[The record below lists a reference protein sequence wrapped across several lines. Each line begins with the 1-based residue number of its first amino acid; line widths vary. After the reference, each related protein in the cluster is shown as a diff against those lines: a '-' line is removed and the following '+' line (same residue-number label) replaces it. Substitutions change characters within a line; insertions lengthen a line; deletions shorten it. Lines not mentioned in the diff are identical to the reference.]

1 MPPARTGYVEP
12 RRRSSG
18 ALYFVARIRLADGSR
33 ERVNV
38 PEAYCAPA
46 GGMTARDRAEL
57 YAQARQEREDET
69 HELLRDR
76 ERRKAELAKQHD
88 EHHGETCTRYFGRFL
103 RHREE
108 IGKVRR
114 GRDLQSCWDVWIAPR
129 IGSKLIAEV
138 TRDDVEDVRDALD
151 RAVAQRKKE
160 GALVGLSGARARNV
174 WSVLTSMMKEACTS
188 KRRDLRVRTDNP
200 CSTVQPP
207 DRTDPKKKTFVYP
220 AEFLKL
226 VSCRKVPRE
235 WRELYAVACYLYLRP
250 GELRALL
257 WTDVDFEAGV
267 VHVTKAYDEDSKSL
281 KPPKTRNGVRD
292 VPIPAALVPLLRIM
306 HKRSRGLGEVLPIMC
321 GLNENRRSA
330 WMRKHFE
337 LAKLDRPRL
346 KEESATTMIVNFRSW
361 RDTGIT
367 WLALGGV
374 DVAKMQRRAGH
385 DSISTTLGYVK
396 MAEDLTGSIGE
407 PFPALPATLLEGEGA
422 PTTPPPPRTRVRP
435 IDWPKSSLKNYTSSK
450 SLHKNVGEAGF
461 EPATTSTQSSC
472 TTGLCDSPRDAQGL
486 ASRASCAYGVAAASG
501 RRVGPT
507 SAPRSESP
515 TGRTPDPYRIA
526 RSAANARGNPRGLA
540 RSATYRWSRSVS
552 TARTFITGV
561 TIASA
566 RRRTRVVRHRRDLHQ
581 IEDDA
586 VVIRLD
592 DGRRAASAGIS
603 PGCRAS
609 TGRARPT

>member
-1 MPPARTGYVEP
+1 MPRPRTGYVEP
-12 RRRSSG
+12 RRRSNG

-57 YAQARQEREDET
+57 YAQARQEREDQT
-69 HELLRDR
+69 HDLLRDR

-129 IGSKLIAEV
+129 IGSKPIAEV

-188 KRRDLRVRTDNP
+188 KRRDLRVRADNP

-346 KEESATTMIVNFRSW
+346 KEESATTMMVNFRSW

-367 WLALGGV
+367 WLALDGV

-407 PFPALPATLLEGEGA
+407 PFPALPATLLEGEDA
-422 PTTPPPPRTRVRP
+422 PTIPPPRTRVRP
-435 IDWPKSSLKNYTSSK
+435 NDRPKSPLKNYTSSK
-450 SLHKNVGEAGF
+450 SLRKNVGEAGF

-472 TTGLCDSPRDAQGL
+472 TTRLCDSPGTHEFLAQASPSTTSSPRAPARLTESDGFRREQAMARRAEEPYSTYGDDARRRQ
-486 ASRASCAYGVAAASG
+486 RAAIGEK
-501 RRVGPT
+501 RQ
-507 SAPRSESP
+507 
-515 TGRTPDPYRIA
+515 TPC
-526 RSAANARGNPRGLA
+526 RSAANARGSPRGLA
-540 RSATYRWSRSVS
+540 RSATYR
-552 TARTFITGV
+552 
-561 TIASA
+561 
-566 RRRTRVVRHRRDLHQ
+566 
-581 IEDDA
+581 
-586 VVIRLD
+586 
-592 DGRRAASAGIS
+592 
-603 PGCRAS
+603 
-609 TGRARPT
+609 

>member
-1 MPPARTGYVEP
+1 
-12 RRRSSG
+12 
-18 ALYFVARIRLADGSR
+18 
-33 ERVNV
+33 
-38 PEAYCAPA
+38 
-46 GGMTARDRAEL
+46 MTARERAAL

-69 HELLRDR
+69 HDLLAEK
-76 ERRKAELAKQHD
+76 ERREAEQAKQYE
-88 EHHGETCTRYFGRFL
+88 EHQGETCTRYFGRFL

-114 GRDLQSCWDVWIAPR
+114 GRDLQSCWDVWIAPE
-129 IGSKLIAEV
+129 IGSKPIAGL

-160 GALVGLSGARARNV
+160 GALAGLSGARARNV

-200 CSTVQPP
+200 CATVQPP
-207 DRTDPKKKTFVYP
+207 DRTDPKRKTFVYP

-226 VSCRKVPRE
+226 VSCREVPRE
-235 WRELYAVACYLYLRP
+235 SRELYAVACYLYLRP

-267 VHVTKAYDEDSKSL
+267 VHVTKAYDEDSKSV

-292 VPIPAALVPLLRIM
+292 VPTPAPLVPLLKVMR
-306 HKRSRGLGEVLPIMC
+306 KRSRGVGEVLPIMR
-321 GLNENRRSA
+321 GLNENRRA
-330 WMRKHFE
+330 GWMRKHFE

-346 KEESATTMIVNFRSW
+346 TDEGPTTMMVNFRSW

-407 PFPALPATLLEGEGA
+407 PFPALPATLLEGEGVVATPA
-422 PTTPPPPRTRVRP
+422 PRRSGP
-435 IDWPKSSLKNYTSSK
+435 DWAKSPVKNYKLSK
-450 SLHKNVGEAGF
+450 SLRKTVGEAGF

-472 TTGLCDSPRDAQGL
+472 TTGLCDSPKK
-486 ASRASCAYGVAAASG
+486 
-501 RRVGPT
+501 P
-507 SAPRSESP
+507 E
-515 TGRTPDPYRIA
+515 I
-526 RSAANARGNPRGLA
+526 
-540 RSATYRWSRSVS
+540 
-552 TARTFITGV
+552 
-561 TIASA
+561 
-566 RRRTRVVRHRRDLHQ
+566 
-581 IEDDA
+581 
-586 VVIRLD
+586 
-592 DGRRAASAGIS
+592 
-603 PGCRAS
+603 
-609 TGRARPT
+609 